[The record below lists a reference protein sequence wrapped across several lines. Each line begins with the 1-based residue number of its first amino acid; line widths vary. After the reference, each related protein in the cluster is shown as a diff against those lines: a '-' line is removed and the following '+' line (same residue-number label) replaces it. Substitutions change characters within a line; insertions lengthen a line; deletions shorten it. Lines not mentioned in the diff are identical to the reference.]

1 MRRQLQ
7 ILVGLIV
14 LSISVNAQVVNEFL
28 VAKTDLNAQYSL
40 WDGKLTKLMG
50 YTRLLS
56 APINLPAPTLIFT
69 EGDSIHLDLRNM
81 SQNAPHTIHLH
92 GLDVDQQNDG
102 VPSLS
107 WQVYHNQ
114 TGTYKFQAPHP
125 GTYIYHC
132 HVTTAIHLQGGMYGM
147 IIVKP
152 LSGNN
157 VTWDGG
163 YSYDKEYAWMLSELD
178 SVWHQDSLFNHNY
191 DTLNP
196 MMPVEVPDYNPQYFL
211 INGKSEQQLNDTN
224 ISINAKANATVY
236 LRLAAIGYYGNR
248 IVFPPALNAQVVSTD
263 GRPLPAPINLDTL
276 ELFPGER
283 YGVLFNPTT
292 EFTDSILV
300 QYKNMNNH
308 GYYSTQKVP
317 VDIDG
322 FVGIKDHDLNL
333 EVLLY
338 PNPTN
343 GAINILADAF
353 ELGNIAITVTNS
365 LGQSIKQ
372 MRVMKE
378 GASPIPLDLK
388 GLTKGIYFIKLEQNN
403 QSKTIKTIIN

>member
-1 MRRQLQ
+1 MKHQLQ
-7 ILVGLIV
+7 ILVTLIV
-14 LSISVNAQVVNEFL
+14 LTASVNAQVVNEFL
-28 VAKTDLNAQYSL
+28 VAKTDLNPQYAL

-56 APINLPAPTLIFT
+56 APINLPAPTLTFT

-107 WQVYHNQ
+107 WQVYHSQ

-211 INGKSEQQLNDTN
+211 INGKSEQQLSDTS
-224 ISINAKANATVY
+224 ISINAQANSTVY
-236 LRLAAIGYYGNR
+236 LRLAAIGYCGNR
-248 IVFPPALNAQVVSTD
+248 IIFPSALNAQVVSTD

-283 YGVLFNPTT
+283 YGVLLKPTT

-308 GYYSTQKVP
+308 QYKSTQKVP

-322 FVGIKDHDLNL
+322 FVGIEENILDIG
-333 EVLLY
+333 VQIY
-338 PNPTN
+338 PNPNN
-343 GAINILADAF
+343 GEFNILADGF
-353 ELGNIAITVTNS
+353 QIGYIELTVLNS

-372 MRVMKE
+372 VEVMKE
-378 GASPIPLDLK
+378 GRSAIPLNLQ
-388 GLTKGIYFIKLEQNN
+388 GFSKGIYFIKIKQNN
-403 QSKTIKTIIN
+403 KSKTIKTIIN